1 MRDLQSISIINDIYY
16 MSILHKVLRIDVRE
30 TYVPQSLDEK
40 YTAAI
45 TTGAASQFI
54 FNILIFLIFI
64 SKSLSAL
71 ELWNPNFD
79 QRISIS
85 FIALAVRVEP

>member
-1 MRDLQSISIINDIYY
+1 
-16 MSILHKVLRIDVRE
+16 MSILHKVLQIDVRE
-30 TYVPQSLDEK
+30 TYVPQSLNEK
-40 YTAAI
+40 CTAAI
-45 TTGAASQFI
+45 ATGAASQFI

-71 ELWNPNFD
+71 IRTCNPNFD